1 MSYADENKDIYI
13 NIYGRM
19 FNDDDRKLT
28 TPNYNNINSLF
39 YSSTKYH
46 HTIKQKPA
54 EKVVEICV
62 LVSKWHK

>member
-1 MSYADENKDIYI
+1 
-13 NIYGRM
+13 M

-28 TPNYNNINSLF
+28 TPNYNNINSF
-39 YSSTKYH
+39 FHSSTKYH

-62 LVSKWHK
+62 LV